1 MKNERLSREK
11 IAAIAASYLEE
22 RKRNYTQID
31 PSDSFGFLESQEL
44 IFGNLEGET
53 RDVYSVRYGVL
64 WGFDEVSFFINI
76 DAYTGEVYYT
86 ITPHGFVEDR
96 E

>member
-22 RKRNYTQID
+22 RKRDYIQID
-31 PSDSFGFLESQEL
+31 SPNSFRFEESQKL
-44 IFGNLEGET
+44 IFGNLYGEK

-64 WGFDEVSFFINI
+64 WGFDEVSFFIEI

-86 ITPHGFVEDR
+86 ITPQGFAE
-96 E
+96 EWE